1 MSYYFEGMD
10 ERNHKSFF
18 HICGMNK
25 LPLIMFLWVMSIYSA
40 IGQEDYFLTPQN
52 KAYIYHTVRKSPI
65 LEQNIGRYIVYS
77 GKEITLPNGEINYDS
92 TEQVI
97 INQPELLKIYSN
109 EIRRSPKGIL
119 SELSNKMAIWELNS
133 LLQSHRSNSLVKDG
147 KVSDYERFEQLL
159 LEHLPEQA
167 KRIKKEELQVHRKVE
182 KLSNPTLTFKDKVA
196 MLDGFAAWT
205 EEEKKEVILAYN
217 NAINEWVAQRTFQIF
232 EKLGGEADYFE
243 NVLTAAGDGST
254 TSGLFE
260 EREKDE
266 RGRWNKGLPK
276 AVGLFPYEPYIGIKP
291 TSKKKKPEVLPMG
304 YTIHQ
309 FQTVGEGRETNI
321 HMDVWGYNSEKQT
334 TVVIQKAGNY
344 YPLFGAVNTRFLS
357 PDSTFG
363 GGLTYYTLIGRIQ
376 KDIQEIEEKIS
387 GKRGFDYWIDYYE
400 NKKDDTKLS
409 IDKTEKELNDIR
421 YSTVTTKPPKNN
433 KKKSKRTKANQGSGP
448 PILKTDSKRSKRK
461 KRQDKVVALYGQ
473 LQAINKKLAALAE
486 EREKALVEQ
495 QALNRK
501 VQLMYDMIG
510 TKWVPYQ
517 EKDGFY
523 LYEDSTRFDLTTQ
536 EFTFPASDKP
546 EVFEVKLLAIP
557 ISHKSSQYDEVM
569 LHINITDALPLY
581 TSQVQLRIQDLFD
594 TDQYE
599 LKQERLFVEK
609 DSIAVVEFFEA
620 LMDKKKNFKII
631 ARGGGVG
638 KLKNNR
644 VVINYEPEELNQYP
658 GASSEDRLIAREDST
673 FKQLRTTEVL
683 IHIER
688 EIVLQVNSFTDPVR
702 SNFNPPHKDLLSL
715 KNQYNLSGNQML
727 SAYRAYSTLK
737 ALKNELNILAGQY
750 LSRSDATK
758 VIDRLN
764 KAIDKSRITVGPTSV
779 KFKSF

>member
-1 MSYYFEGMD
+1 MCYYFEGMD

-119 SELSNKMAIWELNS
+119 AELSNKMAIWELNS

-182 KLSNPTLTFKDKVA
+182 KMSNPTLTFKDKVA

-291 TSKKKKPEVLPMG
+291 DSKKKKPEVLSMG
-304 YTIHQ
+304 YTTHN
-309 FQTVGEGRETNI
+309 FETPGSGRETNI
-321 HMDVWGYNSEKQT
+321 HLDVWGYNSEKQT
-334 TVVIQKAGNY
+334 TVVIRKNGNY
-344 YPLFGAVNTRFLS
+344 YPLFGASNTRFLS
-357 PDSTFG
+357 PDSSFG
-363 GGLTYYTLIGRIQ
+363 GGVTYYSLIAKLKQ
-376 KDIQEIEEKIS
+376 DINDLEEKIS
-387 GKRGFDYWIDYYE
+387 GKRGIDYQIKFLE
-400 NKKDDTKLS
+400 NKVDDLKLT

-421 YSTVTTKPPKNN
+421 YSTIITNHEKY
-433 KKKSKRTKANQGSGP
+433 
-448 PILKTDSKRSKRK
+448 KTDSKRKKRK
-461 KRQDKVVALYGQ
+461 KRQEKVVQSYNQ
-473 LQAINKKLAALAE
+473 LKSIENTIKKL
-486 EREKALVEQ
+486 K
-495 QALNRK
+495 
-501 VQLMYDMIG
+501 
-510 TKWVPYQ
+510 
-517 EKDGFY
+517 
-523 LYEDSTRFDLTTQ
+523 
-536 EFTFPASDKP
+536 
-546 EVFEVKLLAIP
+546 
-557 ISHKSSQYDEVM
+557 
-569 LHINITDALPLY
+569 
-581 TSQVQLRIQDLFD
+581 
-594 TDQYE
+594 
-599 LKQERLFVEK
+599 
-609 DSIAVVEFFEA
+609 
-620 LMDKKKNFKII
+620 
-631 ARGGGVG
+631 
-638 KLKNNR
+638 
-644 VVINYEPEELNQYP
+644 
-658 GASSEDRLIAREDST
+658 
-673 FKQLRTTEVL
+673 
-683 IHIER
+683 
-688 EIVLQVNSFTDPVR
+688 
-702 SNFNPPHKDLLSL
+702 
-715 KNQYNLSGNQML
+715 
-727 SAYRAYSTLK
+727 
-737 ALKNELNILAGQY
+737 
-750 LSRSDATK
+750 
-758 VIDRLN
+758 
-764 KAIDKSRITVGPTSV
+764 
-779 KFKSF
+779 